1 MQDRKRIMTVPN
13 VLSAY
18 RIAVAPVTLGMILC
32 NHRTAFATLVI
43 SSLVTDVFDG
53 FIARRW
59 HQETDLG
66 AKLDSCAD
74 LITYALAMCGMA
86 MFERPFIVAHGLA
99 FGLMISFYIA
109 AQALSLVRFHHLI
122 NLHLYTSKAMGVVLG
137 VFFVLYFVVAY
148 IPAIFYGMVS
158 LSLLN
163 NIEEMIVLSL
173 LPERRFNVRGLYW
186 ILQERRRRV

>member
-122 NLHLYTSKAMGVVLG
+122 NLHLYTSKGNESPATID
-137 VFFVLYFVVAY
+137 FIQFVLSASGQAVVARLGDVP
-148 IPAIFYGMVS
+148 IP
-158 LSLLN
+158 
-163 NIEEMIVLSL
+163 
-173 LPERRFNVRGLYW
+173 
-186 ILQERRRRV
+186 